1 MGIKQKKEYTVKI
14 RAYRTKSIPFKTEKI
29 DDDSLYEG
37 EEVVK
42 QRGTNGC
49 KAVCYR
55 DLYLK
60 GKKISSEL
68 LSTDTYSAMKR
79 ILKVGTKKKKEKPKV
94 NETNEITNSV
104 DESQD
109 PTNSVE

>member
-1 MGIKQKKEYTVKI
+1 M
-14 RAYRTKSIPFKTEKI
+14 
-29 DDDSLYEG
+29 
-37 EEVVK
+37 VK

-79 ILKVGTKKKKEKPKV
+79 ILKIGTKKKKKKEPNV
-94 NETNEITNSV
+94 NETNEITNSI
-104 DESQD
+104 DDSQNL
-109 PTNSVE
+109 TNSTE